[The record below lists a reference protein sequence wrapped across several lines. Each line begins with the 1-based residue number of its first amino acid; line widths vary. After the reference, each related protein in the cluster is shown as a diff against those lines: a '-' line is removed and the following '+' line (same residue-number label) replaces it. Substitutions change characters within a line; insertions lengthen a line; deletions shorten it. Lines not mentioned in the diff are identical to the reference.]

1 MDKLGILLI
10 NKPVGIT
17 SFDIIRKLRRVIN
30 IKQLG
35 HAGTLDPFAE
45 GLMQILVGKA
55 TKIAQYLTNY
65 DKSYKV
71 TMQFGIKTDTGD
83 STGKVIQEDNIEPF
97 LINYE
102 QLKEAIESLTQ
113 QIPPI
118 YSAIKV
124 NGQRAYKLA
133 RKEADIAMEAR
144 PIKVTNFQIID
155 YSFPNLIYQCQV
167 SKGTYIRS
175 LSEQIADMFQTI
187 ATTTNLIRLSVSN
200 MKVEDAVD
208 LDDITAENWVNHL
221 LPIENFLDCPV
232 VQLTQEQDSNFWYGR
247 SINIGAKYD
256 NSDLVIVKYGNHTK
270 GLGKIDNSVLNPTKV
285 FK

>member
-1 MDKLGILLI
+1 MDKLGVLLI
-10 NKPVGIT
+10 NKPIGIS
-17 SFDIIRKLRRVIN
+17 SFDIIRRLRRVIN
-30 IKQLG
+30 IKQIG

-55 TKIAQYLTNY
+55 TKVAQYLTNY

-83 STGKVIQEDNIEPF
+83 STGTITEEDNLEPLSIDF
-97 LINYE
+97 PV
-102 QLKEAIESLTQ
+102 LKKAVEALTE

-133 RKEADIAMEAR
+133 RKDQDITMESR
-144 PIKVTNFQIID
+144 PIQVTDFQVLE

-175 LSEQIADMFQTI
+175 LTEQIAEMFQTI
-187 ATTTNLIRLSVSN
+187 ATTTKLTRLSVSD

-208 LDDITAENWVNHL
+208 LDKINADNWEEYL
-221 LPIENFLDCPV
+221 LPIEDFIDCPV
-232 VQLTQEQDSNFWYGR
+232 VQLTEEEDSDWWFGR
-247 SINIGAKYD
+247 SIYIDSKFED
-256 NSDLVIVKYGNHTK
+256 CDLAIVKYGEITK
-270 GLGKIDNSVLNPTKV
+270 GLGKISNSQLHPTKV

>member
-270 GLGKIDNSVLNPTKV
+270 GLGKIENSVLNPTKV

>member
-1 MDKLGILLI
+1 MDKLGVLLV
-10 NKPVGIT
+10 NKPVGIS
-17 SFDIIRKLRRVIN
+17 SFDIIRRLRRVLN
-30 IKQLG
+30 MKQLG

-83 STGKVIQEDNIEPF
+83 STGKIVEQEVIEPILF
-97 LINYE
+97 DVE
-102 QLKEAIESLTQ
+102 KLKRDVENLTE
-113 QIPPI
+113 QIPPV

-133 RKEADIAMEAR
+133 RKESDITMEAR
-144 PIKVTNFQIID
+144 PINVTDFEIIE

-175 LSEQIADMFQTI
+175 LTEQIAGMFNTI
-187 ATTTNLIRLSVSN
+187 GTTTNLIRLSVSD
-200 MKVEDAVD
+200 MRVEDAVD
-208 LDDITAENWVNHL
+208 LDDITPENWVNHL
-221 LPIENFLDCPV
+221 QPIENFLDCQV
-232 VQLTQEQDSNFWYGR
+232 INLTEEEDGDFWYGR
-247 SINIGAKYD
+247 SIKLTEKYD
-256 NSDLVIVKYGNHTK
+256 NSELVIVKYGDDTK
-270 GLGKIDNSVLNPTKV
+270 GLGKISNSVLNPTKV

>member
-1 MDKLGILLI
+1 MDKLGILLV

-17 SFDIIRKLRRVIN
+17 SFDIIRKLRRILN

-65 DKSYKV
+65 DKSYLV

-83 STGKVIQEDNIEPF
+83 STGKIIEEEEIGP
-97 LINYE
+97 LAIEVEELKRQVENLTE
-102 QLKEAIESLTQ
+102 QL
-113 QIPPI
+113 PPI
-118 YSAIKV
+118 YSAIKI

-133 RKEADIAMEAR
+133 RKEQDIIMEAR
-144 PIKVTNFQIID
+144 PIKVTDFQVID

-175 LSEQIADMFQTI
+175 LTEQIAQMYNTI
-187 ATTTNLIRLSVSN
+187 ATTIKLNRLSVSD

-208 LDDITAENWVNHL
+208 LDIITSENWEDYL
-221 LPIENFLDCPV
+221 LPIENFLECEV
-232 VQLTQEQDSNFWYGR
+232 IQLTEKQDSDFWFGR
-247 SINIGAKYD
+247 SIVLD
-256 NSDLVIVKYGNHTK
+256 SQPDSDLVIVKYGELTK
-270 GLGKIDNSVLNPTKV
+270 GLGKVNNSILQPTKV